1 MHSAMIVATIDMN
14 AIVFGSLSHQQAV
27 NCLGT
32 GDRRRSR
39 TPQPQTHKNDQVPPP
54 YLLVKKTPSLL
65 ISIGSQ

>member
-14 AIVFGSLSHQQAV
+14 AIFFASLSHQQAV

-39 TPQPQTHKNDQVPPP
+39 TPQPQTQKNDQVPPPP
-54 YLLVKKTPSLL
+54 YLLVKKTPSHL
-65 ISIGSQ
+65 I